1 MPIRKAEEKDIPE
14 ILSLL
19 VEVDMTH
26 HNGRPDLFKGP
37 ETKYS
42 ADELRSLFKDES
54 RPVFVFVTDSKR
66 VVGHAFCMVLD
77 HTADRVLTDIKTMY
91 IDDIC
96 VSEGMRGQH
105 IGKSLYEYVKE
116 YAKSIGCYNV
126 TLNVWECNPAARKF
140 YEAMGMS
147 VQKTGMEAIL

>member
-1 MPIRKAEEKDIPE
+1 MNIRKANENDIPA

-19 VEVDMTH
+19 VQVDMVH
-26 HNGRPDLFKGP
+26 HQGRPDLFKGP

-42 ADELRSLFKDES
+42 ADELKFLLRDKN
-54 RPVFVFVTDSKR
+54 RPVFVYVNDNGET
-66 VVGHAFCMVLD
+66 VGHAFCIIED

-96 VSEGMRGQH
+96 VSENSRGQH
-105 IGKSLYEYVKE
+105 IGKMLYEYAAD
-116 YAKSIGCYNV
+116 YAKKIGCYNI
-126 TLNVWECNPAARKF
+126 TLNVWECNPDARKF

-147 VQKTGMEAIL
+147 VQKTGMEMIL

>member
-1 MPIRKAEEKDIPE
+1 MPIRKAEEEDIPG

-19 VEVDMTH
+19 TQVDMVH
-26 HNGRPDLFKGP
+26 HIGRPDLFKGP

-42 ADELRSLFKDES
+42 ADELMSLFKDET
-54 RPVFVFVTDSKR
+54 RPVFVYISDNGNIA
-66 VVGHAFCMVLD
+66 GHAFCIIQD
-77 HTADRVLTDIKTMY
+77 HTADRVLTDLKTMY

-96 VSEGMRGQH
+96 VSEHLRGQH

-116 YAKSIGCYNV
+116 YAKNTGCYNI

-147 VQKTGMEAIL
+147 VQKTGMEEIL